1 MHCPICGVPMKE
13 TRKGSKVWRCPNN
26 GNDHYDEDKNFRS
39 WWDLS
44 KEEQLHFAHDVR
56 DNKVAGWDELKEAAY
71 KLEDELRKTLR
82 RMGLEG
88 EIEDAITGN
97 TTSTNDRE
105 EEEEGKEYYVDFQ
118 SWHITGKDADDVR
131 QKAIERLEAG
141 EKVFIDSIG
150 LLDDE

>member
-1 MHCPICGVPMKE
+1 VITIKVRTLASPE
-13 TRKGSKVWRCPNN
+13 TF
-26 GNDHYDEDKNFRS
+26 E
-39 WWDLS
+39 
-44 KEEQLHFAHDVR
+44 
-56 DNKVAGWDELKEAAY
+56 

-97 TTSTNDRE
+97 TTSTSDRDE
-105 EEEEGKEYYVDFQ
+105 EEDGKEFYVDFQ

-131 QKAIERLEAG
+131 EKAIVRLEAG